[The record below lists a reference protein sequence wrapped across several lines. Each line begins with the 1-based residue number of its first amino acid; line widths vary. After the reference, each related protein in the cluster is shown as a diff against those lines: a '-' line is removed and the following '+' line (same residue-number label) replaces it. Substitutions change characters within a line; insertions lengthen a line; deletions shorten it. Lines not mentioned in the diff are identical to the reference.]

1 MQNEFE
7 ISMQKIISEFGI
19 IRYYVDSHENE
30 DNFNEIF
37 LTERHFNSL
46 KELCFSDKNQNLL
59 QYSTK
64 RGKEQIQI
72 KNYVGVLEIKDLT
85 LEILPKIG
93 KNSEKEA
100 RRALLKMLRA
110 LPNSPFKTLGQAHLN
125 LCHLPLIEIFIY
137 AFFTELENLLR
148 GGLIHSF
155 ENVENSQ
162 NFMKG
167 KLNFSEQ
174 LKRNHI
180 NSHQFHV
187 SFDEFSPNFSLNK
200 IIQSTLIFLEK
211 QHFHQTNRILFQ
223 RIIEIFNEIEPS
235 ENLEKDFAEFEKHQ
249 QLYGNF
255 KTLISWCKIFLSNR
269 TFMPSVGS
277 FRQSSLLF
285 PTEILF
291 ENFVGKSIKKHF
303 SDSFEVNLKTSSKHL
318 IENHLERPK
327 FRLIPDILLK
337 TQSESVILDTKWK
350 IIDST
355 KIKQNYG
362 IEQTDLYQIY
372 AYGKKY
378 DCRQLF
384 LVYPAHENFRKPL
397 QVFDYEHNMSLIVLP
412 FDVSNEVETEAEKIK
427 KHIYSS

>member
-1 MQNEFE
+1 MKNRNV
-7 ISMQKIISEFGI
+7 SMQKIISEFGI
-19 IRYYVDSHENE
+19 IKRKANYPENQ
-30 DNFNEIF
+30 DNFNEVF
-37 LTERHFNSL
+37 LSDKHFSFL
-46 KELCFSDKNQNLL
+46 KEIIFSDKNENLL
-59 QYSTK
+59 QYSAK
-64 RGKEQIQI
+64 HGKEQIQV
-72 KNYVGVLEIKDLT
+72 KNYVGVLEVKDLT

-93 KNSEKEA
+93 KISEKEA

-125 LCHLPLIEIFIY
+125 LCHLPLFEIFIY
-137 AFFTELENLLR
+137 AFFTELENLLK
-148 GGLIHSF
+148 GGLMCSF
-155 ENVENSQ
+155 KNTEQQQ
-162 NFMKG
+162 NFIKG

-174 LKRNHI
+174 LKKNLI
-180 NSHQFHV
+180 NSHQFQV
-187 SFDEFSPNFSLNK
+187 SFDEFSPSFSLNK
-200 IIQSTLIFLEK
+200 IIKSTLIFLEK
-211 QHFHQTNRILFQ
+211 QHFDNTNKNTFRSITEF
-223 RIIEIFNEIEPS
+223 FNEIEPS
-235 ENLEKDFAEFEKHQ
+235 ENLEKDFADFEKHQ

-285 PTEILF
+285 PTEVLF

-303 SDSFEVNLKTSSKHL
+303 SDSFDVHLKASSKHL

-337 TQSESVILDTKWK
+337 NQSESIILDTKWK

-362 IEQTDLYQIY
+362 IEQADLYQIY

-384 LVYPAHENFRKPL
+384 LVYPAHENFREPL

-412 FDVSNEVETEAEKIK
+412 FDVSNEVESETETIK
-427 KHIYSS
+427 KYIYSS